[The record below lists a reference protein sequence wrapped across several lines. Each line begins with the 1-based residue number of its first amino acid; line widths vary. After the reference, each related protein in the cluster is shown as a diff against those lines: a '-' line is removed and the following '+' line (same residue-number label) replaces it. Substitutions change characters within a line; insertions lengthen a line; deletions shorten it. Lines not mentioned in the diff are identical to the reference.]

1 MTQIVGLI
9 GKSIKQ
15 IRELKHLSQMGIC
28 ADAVVLQGHFSFF
41 ENGKVEPSI
50 SRLGKLA
57 TVGEVSIREFFKNG
71 KWD

>member
-1 MTQIVGLI
+1 
-9 GKSIKQ
+9 
-15 IRELKHLSQMGIC
+15 MGIC

-57 TVGEVSIREFFKNG
+57 AVGEVSIREFFKNG